1 MRMLVLLAQGQQIAD
16 ATAELLKTGILG
28 TLLVITLCAIAY
40 LWVEGKALQKRK
52 DSELAALNA
61 EFVARLTALQDLRIQ
76 DQKQVT
82 EQLLKLIEQCT
93 TALNNVSNT
102 LVATREAMT
111 ELKDSFKDRGEEFRR
126 YVGPRRS

>member
-111 ELKDSFKDRGEEFRR
+111 ELKDSFKDLGEEFRR